1 MADEAWIVSSP
12 EVLGGKA
19 HVRGTRLSVEFL
31 LELMA
36 QGATREQ
43 ILSEYDQLTAE
54 GLTAALRYA
63 AGAVKNDV
71 TWDVSISA

>member
-1 MADEAWIVSSP
+1 MSGDPLIVSSP

-19 HVRGTRLSVEFL
+19 HIRGTRLSVEFL

-43 ILSEYDQLTAE
+43 ILAEYDQLTPAA
-54 GLTAALRYA
+54 LTAA
-63 AGAVKNDV
+63 
-71 TWDVSISA
+71 